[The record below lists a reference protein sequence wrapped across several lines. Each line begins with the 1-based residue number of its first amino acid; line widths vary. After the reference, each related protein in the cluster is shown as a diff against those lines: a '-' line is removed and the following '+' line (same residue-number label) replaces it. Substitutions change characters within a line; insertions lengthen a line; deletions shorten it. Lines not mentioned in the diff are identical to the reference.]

1 MVGQLVYL
9 DQCIESMPE
18 LMFCRERLQ
27 VAAILMMMSTVWEGE
42 EGGRAEGKYK
52 ILFLALFYDF
62 FTGSL
67 LWLMSETLP
76 QTQGLARTEIQLQ
89 SSYLNK
95 PIDKHH
101 HVFPPYW
108 KTNKM
113 VRPYYMEF
121 HKLFFSRLAKPSW
134 STLVMFSLQQQIIII
149 LWWGWLPYAIFFIL
163 SFYTIHKLLS

>member
-67 LWLMSETLP
+67 L
-76 QTQGLARTEIQLQ
+76 
-89 SSYLNK
+89 
-95 PIDKHH
+95 
-101 HVFPPYW
+101 
-108 KTNKM
+108 
-113 VRPYYMEF
+113 
-121 HKLFFSRLAKPSW
+121 
-134 STLVMFSLQQQIIII
+134 
-149 LWWGWLPYAIFFIL
+149 
-163 SFYTIHKLLS
+163 